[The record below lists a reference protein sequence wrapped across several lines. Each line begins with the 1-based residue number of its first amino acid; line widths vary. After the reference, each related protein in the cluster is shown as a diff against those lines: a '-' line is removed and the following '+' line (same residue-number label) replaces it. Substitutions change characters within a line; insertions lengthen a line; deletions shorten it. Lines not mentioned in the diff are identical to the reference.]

1 MSKKI
6 QSILAKIKSRGN
18 AEPPVKYAT
27 GIEWIDNVFEGGFEK
42 GQLIAILGDAEAGK
56 TRLLDQILTRYG
68 KAGMKSMYF
77 ALEFNE
83 RKLLDRFQQKLIN
96 GTVTEE
102 SIGNIYAVTTDM
114 IETDVDTIVK
124 TIELNVKAHKIE
136 IVAIDST
143 MMLYVE
149 GSKGE
154 AMITEIF
161 RKMHNIA
168 NSLDIL
174 LFVVTQASK
183 EDIKGN
189 RISIL
194 GSQRA
199 NHFCDIILFLQA
211 ERDDE
216 TNEIKE
222 RYFIIHKNKQNG
234 EYAKKRVFI
243 NPKTLE
249 FEEARVGINPEYG
262 KQSSSAAISPYDV
275 I

>member
-18 AEPPVKYAT
+18 TEPPVKYAT

-174 LFVVTQASK
+174 LFVITQASK

-189 RISIL
+189 RVSIL

-222 RYFIIHKNKQNG
+222 RYFVIHKNKQNG

-249 FEEARVGINPEYG
+249 FEEARVGINPNYKGQDDEW
-262 KQSSSAAISPYDV
+262 
-275 I
+275 